1 MKRITLILA
10 ALTLGVLFIGAV
22 PQQKEKDLTN
32 RERHARVMAVMHDP
46 ATMNMMMN
54 AIAANSRY
62 RMNMMQMMLN
72 YGQQDSTTMYRLC
85 RTFLNNNA
93 AHSMMMGMMGS
104 GMYGHGM
111 MGRGMMGYGTETR

>member
-1 MKRITLILA
+1 MKTITLILA
-10 ALTLGVLFIGAV
+10 TLTLGVLFTGAV
-22 PQQKEKDLTN
+22 PQQKAKELTN
-32 RERHARVMAVMHDP
+32 RERRTRVMAVMHDP

-54 AIAANSRY
+54 AIAANSRF

-72 YGQQDSTTMYRLC
+72 YGQQDSTTMYQLC
-85 RTFLNNNA
+85 QTFLDNNE
-93 AHSMMMGMMGS
+93 AHSMMRGMMGN